1 MGGKIGGKIGM
12 ARNASEGNLNFGFQ
26 ISNQM
31 KVSYLMDTKKILE
44 RNNKYQ
50 SSKEESDEEEDG
62 MMF

>member
-1 MGGKIGGKIGM
+1 M

>member
-1 MGGKIGGKIGM
+1 MGGKGLGKVGM

-44 RNNKYQ
+44 RKNNYQ
-50 SSKEESDEEEDG
+50 SSKEESDEDEDG
-62 MMF
+62 IMF